1 LVKREDVK
9 NIIAS
14 NLEKDILKI
23 EKSGKDFEIIIEK

>member
-9 NIIAS
+9 NVTTS

-23 EKSGKDFEIIIEK
+23 EKSEKILK